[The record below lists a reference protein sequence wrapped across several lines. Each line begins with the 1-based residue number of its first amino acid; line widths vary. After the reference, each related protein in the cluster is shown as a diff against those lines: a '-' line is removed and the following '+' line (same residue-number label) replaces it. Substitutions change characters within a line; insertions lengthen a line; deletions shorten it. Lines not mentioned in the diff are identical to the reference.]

1 MSYNNAKEE
10 DINFQIDSINL
21 KTPQEKKIIDG
32 SNNFD
37 FEGPERFNKEKLS
50 VKDNFN
56 KKEDQDLKNNN
67 PYVNDI
73 IKNESN
79 EELNNNNNLGLN
91 KKKEKKKSYNE
102 TNNQNNEQNL
112 NNLENEKSIS
122 KNYFDNYFN
131 NQQNENNNNCS
142 NKNKINANDNQ
153 ESASPKEGKNLIYSQ
168 KSNNNKN
175 SNNIN
180 SNNVENNINN
190 YNNNLNNINKNNPYK
205 NISSKDN
212 SKIDFKDLKTFFSI
226 YKKDPR
232 TALYEWKESSKIKND
247 TSYLNAVLQ
256 LIGHIPNFAFY
267 FLNPENQHDI
277 EAKIKRMPLAFVT
290 ERLFIHLYPYPEKM
304 HCEVYNTHNYLK
316 VLSTLNMIYDT
327 DITQKKDPN
336 DLISF
341 ILDTLDKEINGKFK
355 SPKNYDKYNANE
367 VIKEECTNFAYNIIS
382 KDLNWFQLNEA
393 KCQNCKK
400 SMFKVISFNT
410 FNLDISKCYNIIQ
423 NGNKEISLKECLHIL
438 FSQPIIQ
445 KLRCDSCNNSFQKI
459 TTCKKILNAP
469 KTFIFL
475 LERGI
480 NFDPSNQLLKIH
492 FKIEEEIDLSDFII
506 IKKSSKYILTGIVS
520 IFLEEKKYIS
530 YCISPITKE
539 WYYYNDEKVEYTNL
553 YLILKKHQNNENI
566 PCILMYSAIN

>member
-1 MSYNNAKEE
+1 
-10 DINFQIDSINL
+10 
-21 KTPQEKKIIDG
+21 
-32 SNNFD
+32 
-37 FEGPERFNKEKLS
+37 
-50 VKDNFN
+50 
-56 KKEDQDLKNNN
+56 
-67 PYVNDI
+67 
-73 IKNESN
+73 
-79 EELNNNNNLGLN
+79 
-91 KKKEKKKSYNE
+91 
-102 TNNQNNEQNL
+102 
-112 NNLENEKSIS
+112 
-122 KNYFDNYFN
+122 
-131 NQQNENNNNCS
+131 
-142 NKNKINANDNQ
+142 
-153 ESASPKEGKNLIYSQ
+153 
-168 KSNNNKN
+168 
-175 SNNIN
+175 
-180 SNNVENNINN
+180 
-190 YNNNLNNINKNNPYK
+190 
-205 NISSKDN
+205 
-212 SKIDFKDLKTFFSI
+212 
-226 YKKDPR
+226 
-232 TALYEWKESSKIKND
+232 
-247 TSYLNAVLQ
+247 
-256 LIGHIPNFAFY
+256 
-267 FLNPENQHDI
+267 
-277 EAKIKRMPLAFVT
+277 MPLAFVT